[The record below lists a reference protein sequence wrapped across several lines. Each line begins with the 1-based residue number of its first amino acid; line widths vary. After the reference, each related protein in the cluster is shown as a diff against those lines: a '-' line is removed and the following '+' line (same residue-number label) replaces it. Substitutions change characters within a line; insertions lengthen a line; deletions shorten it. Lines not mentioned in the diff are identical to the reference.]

1 CCYRGIE
8 TSDLCVSSLA
18 DEAAAHTET
27 AGAPQNRVRM
37 ELENAALW
45 KQFSTVGTEMIVTK
59 KGRKMFPQLRV
70 KLSGLNLSLRYILLL
85 DIVPVDSSRY
95 RFQDSSWQVVGGAEA
110 RLQDRVFIHPD
121 SPATGEHWQN
131 RYVSKNII
139 LHSLHRYQPRV
150 HVIEARDVLMW
161 GRAQHYFSFPETQF
175 ITVTAYQNS
184 KITELKINSNP
195 FAKGF
200 RENGMNCKKQR
211 NARLKRKITSCE
223 EEYLD
228 IESSD
233 PCDSTEL
240 LPQSEEI
247 PSSALSMINTTLP
260 LTDSGFHIEVP
271 SLSDQTVSDQPLVL
285 GQAVLS
291 SEIPS
296 SMESQQQTASEN
308 NVNNT
313 LMDGSGQM
321 MGLSGYSSAFPSPQL
336 SSSLPQLSSIYSV
349 VSSTQSSELELPLSS
364 TIPSPTYSSMP
375 PSHYPGLNTSRTMPS
390 STTSSP
396 GSLYPPISP
405 QPAPLLILPSSS
417 SGRPIPGQPKP
428 SYAHK
433 STFPIHSPLF
443 FSRFWSI
450 LPPPVP
456 QCSPVPTPS
465 NPNPTL
471 FSFPH
476 VQQNPSLSLSSSG
489 PAQTPAT
496 GSFPVSQSSSVPT
509 VLNPIYT
516 TDGFFPFPSTNVS
529 HQGSVQ
535 SVSNALHTTT
545 SYAIPSFP
553 APKHTAPS
561 ALPNPAHTSY
571 PHPLQSLTLVP
582 AIPNTTQI
590 QSAFPQSF
598 PNPPFPHIPAQM
610 ANPPQILSQ
619 SFPPIQRSQ
628 LLFQINPAWTHP
640 QCPSSSNAYPA
651 VAPSEMGSF
660 SQLNSATPSLPDVV
674 LHPPLLSSLDS
685 SLSSSAPPSLFN
697 PFPSYSLLCQNMKV
711 RI

>member
-1 CCYRGIE
+1 MAE
-8 TSDLCVSSLA
+8 D
-18 DEAAAHTET
+18 
-27 AGAPQNRVRM
+27 PQI
-37 ELENAALW
+37 
-45 KQFSTVGTEMIVTK
+45 Q
-59 KGRKMFPQLRV
+59 
-70 KLSGLNLSLRYILLL
+70 
-85 DIVPVDSSRY
+85 
-95 RFQDSSWQVVGGAEA
+95 
-110 RLQDRVFIHPD
+110 
-121 SPATGEHWQN
+121 
-131 RYVSKNII
+131 II

-296 SMESQQQTASEN
+296 SVESQQQTASEN

-443 FSRFWSI
+443 LSRFW
-450 LPPPVP
+450 V
-456 QCSPVPTPS
+456 
-465 NPNPTL
+465 N
-471 FSFPH
+471 
-476 VQQNPSLSLSSSG
+476 
-489 PAQTPAT
+489 
-496 GSFPVSQSSSVPT
+496 
-509 VLNPIYT
+509 
-516 TDGFFPFPSTNVS
+516 D
-529 HQGSVQ
+529 
-535 SVSNALHTTT
+535 
-545 SYAIPSFP
+545 
-553 APKHTAPS
+553 
-561 ALPNPAHTSY
+561 
-571 PHPLQSLTLVP
+571 
-582 AIPNTTQI
+582 
-590 QSAFPQSF
+590 
-598 PNPPFPHIPAQM
+598 
-610 ANPPQILSQ
+610 
-619 SFPPIQRSQ
+619 
-628 LLFQINPAWTHP
+628 
-640 QCPSSSNAYPA
+640 
-651 VAPSEMGSF
+651 
-660 SQLNSATPSLPDVV
+660 
-674 LHPPLLSSLDS
+674 
-685 SLSSSAPPSLFN
+685 
-697 PFPSYSLLCQNMKV
+697 
-711 RI
+711 